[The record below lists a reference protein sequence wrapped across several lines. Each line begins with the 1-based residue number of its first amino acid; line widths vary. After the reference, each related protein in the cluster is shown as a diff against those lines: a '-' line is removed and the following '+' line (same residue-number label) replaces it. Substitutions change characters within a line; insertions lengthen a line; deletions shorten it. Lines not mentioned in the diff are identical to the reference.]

1 MRSSPPP
8 YISRS
13 HFSSKPPPSF
23 GVRPVVY
30 SEETLESIDELPDK
44 CELVHGHLCPG
55 QLLGVRV
62 AVLGRGLGLKPP
74 EV

>member
-13 HFSSKPPPSF
+13 HFSSTPTPNF
-23 GVRPVVY
+23 GLRPVLD
-30 SEETLESIDELPDK
+30 SEETTESIDELPDK

-62 AVLGRGLGLKPP
+62 AVLGRGPGLKPP